1 MTTSFPRTAVPTM
14 TTTSPSAQISR
25 LERSPVPD
33 IQGLSHLGL
42 TVADLDRAVDFWCS
56 VMGFR
61 VVMQDEEY
69 CVVWQPSA
77 TLAIGLTAHGGS
89 AVGPFDE
96 HHAGLDHLA
105 LAVAD
110 VQHLQ
115 SWATRFAEH
124 SVPHSAITET
134 DAGHHLN
141 VRAPDD
147 IAIELF
153 IIKTDFAAAVLGV
166 EIGTGNVA
174 AGTHH

>member
-1 MTTSFPRTAVPTM
+1 MTATAIP
-14 TTTSPSAQISR
+14 A
-25 LERSPVPD
+25 PD
-33 IQGLSHLGL
+33 LQGLSHLGL
-42 TVADLDRAVDFWCS
+42 TVVNLDRAVDFWCT

-61 VVMQDEEY
+61 VVMQNEEY
-69 CVVWQPSA
+69 CMVWRPSA

-110 VQHLQ
+110 VEHLQ

-147 IAIELF
+147 IAVELF
-153 IIKTDFAAAVLGV
+153 VIKTDFAAAVLGV
-166 EIGTGNVA
+166 ELGTDIGNSA
-174 AGTHH
+174 AGTHR